1 MIDEAAAIPLPQ
13 VKALIGNYSVFMAST
28 INGFVA
34 QYLSVKGFGFAMT
47 SFVY

>member
-28 INGFVA
+28 INGLVV
-34 QYLSVKGFGFAMT
+34 QYLYVKGFRFAMI
-47 SFVY
+47 SVVQ